1 LQTEERGKK
10 GCSRHGFSAR
20 IVPKRLVFEAK
31 SGFFWGFS
39 GVKSHHAGEFGSEKF
54 STGIDFKRVINNLQG
69 FERNLYPYGL

>member
-1 LQTEERGKK
+1 
-10 GCSRHGFSAR
+10 
-20 IVPKRLVFEAK
+20 LVFEAK
-31 SGFFWGFS
+31 SGFFRGFS